1 MSTSAET
8 KKALSEALKKICT
21 AKPYNDISVSEITD
35 QCNLNRQSFYYH
47 FKDKD
52 QLLYWTYENSDFG
65 IIINNYK
72 HNTDK
77 KILYPLK
84 AMETE
89 KDFYINT
96 LRSNVRIFQK
106 FLFCKIN
113 SVFIENLKLLDIHNA
128 LSEEHRAFLSGYYSL
143 GLCGIIIK
151 WAADGMDKSAENIS
165 ECINCLDL
173 KSIFEVYLK
182 NQIHD

>member
-8 KKALSEALKKICT
+8 KKALSESLKNLCAI
-21 AKPYNDISVSEITD
+21 KPYNNISVSEITEK
-35 QCNLNRQSFYYH
+35 CNLNRQSFYYH

-65 IIINNYK
+65 IIISNYNQNTNK
-72 HNTDK
+72 H
-77 KILYPLK
+77 IIYSLK
-84 AMETE
+84 TMEDE
-89 KDFYINT
+89 RNFYVNT
-96 LRSNVRIFQK
+96 LKSNIKIFQK

-113 SVFIENLKLLDIHNA
+113 HVFMENLSLFDIHNL
-128 LSEEHRAFLSGYYSL
+128 LSQEQREFLSGYYSF

-151 WAADGMDKSAENIS
+151 WAADGMTESAEKIA

-182 NQIHD
+182 NHLHN